1 MLKCAKKI
9 TQIFNM
15 CNALFLVVSHGPVD
29 LIGMIRARAI
39 PDSSTLSTRM
49 DPELGTAFSTLSS

>member
-1 MLKCAKKI
+1 
-9 TQIFNM
+9 M